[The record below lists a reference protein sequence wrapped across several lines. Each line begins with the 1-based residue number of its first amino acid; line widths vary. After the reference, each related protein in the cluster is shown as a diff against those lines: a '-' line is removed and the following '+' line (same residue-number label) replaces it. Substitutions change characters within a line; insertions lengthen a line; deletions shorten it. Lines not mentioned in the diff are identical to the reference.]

1 MPSRRRVSGVAR
13 GAPLLSCFYHAGL
26 YLVVLQRPSDA
37 VVRADNLHIVILLI
51 VSVLADVLQNV
62 PFCLA
67 KHGLLHD
74 ERPCFRARNVAFC
87 KTPCRCMRRVLPA
100 YSWREHSV

>member
-1 MPSRRRVSGVAR
+1 MPSRRRVSGVAP

-37 VVRADNLHIVILLI
+37 VVRADSLHIVILLI
-51 VSVLADVLQNV
+51 VSALASVLQNV
-62 PFCLA
+62 PFRLA

-74 ERPCFRARNVAFC
+74 APPILLY
-87 KTPCRCMRRVLPA
+87 K
-100 YSWREHSV
+100 